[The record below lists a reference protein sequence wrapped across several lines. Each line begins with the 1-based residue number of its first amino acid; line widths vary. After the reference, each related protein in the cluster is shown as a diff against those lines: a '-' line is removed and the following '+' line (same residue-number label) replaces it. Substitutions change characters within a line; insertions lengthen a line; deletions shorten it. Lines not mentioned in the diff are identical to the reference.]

1 MKKLFFVFVCAFLPC
16 VLMASDIESRLKAI
30 LPDSA
35 VTDLLKHKKVQNSS
49 YRIKGAVPVLVPD
62 NEFAREA
69 VSYWTGEEAP
79 FFSESLYLYK
89 KPEDTETSDDLAK
102 VSRILRSIS
111 RLEGI
116 SYYSTSRKQM
126 RILYEKSYVIEN
138 QKSKRKTADPV
149 SGSADGVSILA
160 FQKDLTFGECI
171 YQYNYRQSADSVAFY
186 SCNLEPM
193 SYAFIRVIDPEKL
206 RNSLVVQDLGDY
218 LLVYSITRANFAAI
232 PGLETK
238 INASFSTRME
248 AVYDWF
254 LKEYERQ

>member
-1 MKKLFFVFVCAFLPC
+1 
-16 VLMASDIESRLKAI
+16 MASDIESQLKAI
-30 LPDSA
+30 LPDSV

-49 YRIKGAVPVLVPD
+49 YRIKGAAPIFVPD
-62 NEFAREA
+62 NAFAREA

-89 KPEDTETSDDLAK
+89 KPESIETADDLAK

-126 RILYEKSYVIEN
+126 RILYEKSYAIDN
-138 QKSKRKTADPV
+138 QKTKKRIDDPV
-149 SGSADGVSILA
+149 SGSADGVSILT
-160 FQKDLTFGECI
+160 FQKDLTFGECV
-171 YQYNYRQSADSVAFY
+171 YQYNYRQNIDTVAFY

-193 SYAFIRVIDPEKL
+193 SYAFIRVIDPGKL

-218 LLVYSITRANFAAI
+218 LLVYGITRANFAAI
-232 PGLETK
+232 PGLDTK

>member
-1 MKKLFFVFVCAFLPC
+1 
-16 VLMASDIESRLKAI
+16 MASDIESRLKTL
-30 LPDSA
+30 LPEA
-35 VTDLLKHKKVQNSS
+35 VVTDLVKHKKVQNSS
-49 YRIKGAVPVLVPD
+49 YRVKGAGPVLVPD
-62 NEFAREA
+62 NAFAHEA

-89 KPEDTETSDDLAK
+89 KDETSGTADDLAN

-116 SYYSTSRKQM
+116 SYYSTSRKQL
-126 RILYEKSYVIEN
+126 RILYEKSYAIEDK
-138 QKSKRKTADPV
+138 KSKKRTVDPV

-160 FQKDLTFGECI
+160 FQKDLTFGECV
-171 YQYNYRQSADSVAFY
+171 YQYKYRQNDDSVAFY
-186 SCNLEPM
+186 SCNLDPM
-193 SYAFIRVIDPEKL
+193 SYAFIRVIDPDKL

-218 LLVYSITRANFAAI
+218 LLVYGITRANFAAI

-254 LKEYERQ
+254 FERV